1 LGSWKIK
8 FNFGITFLTFKINTM
23 KEKQEALQLIKVVID
38 ESIKAGLFKQ
48 IEVAVQVSNAFNLI
62 ATELQKDN
70 DAQ

>member
-1 LGSWKIK
+1 
-8 FNFGITFLTFKINTM
+8 M

-62 ATELQKDN
+62 ATELTKDN

>member
-1 LGSWKIK
+1 MGSWKIK